1 MISPSDSASFDLQPV
16 SFNPANG
23 QGFGAL
29 IYIPVM
35 LVCCVIFSSLA
46 LSLNW
51 MNLDF
56 EYDFE
61 DPNEDDWN
69 VEIEDSL
76 SERETY
82 VKVGTESQRMTD
94 SNDDLED
101 DGYEDTVSQKITLKV
116 ITIIMIVF
124 TGIAVLLSLAAFT
137 NYFPVVKIMTM
148 IVWIIA
154 VLSIAQIVIFVGF
167 YDPYAGSAED
177 EDDSDSDVECEEDEE
192 EESGFAPIYAEA
204 TGDCV
209 IYGEN
214 AEASATVYAGAAF
227 WFAAV
232 QMILVIISAIMST
245 VYLRKL
251 GSQGF
256 SDVKVFQTY

>member
-1 MISPSDSASFDLQPV
+1 MISPSDSASFDLQSV

-46 LSLNW
+46 LSLTWLNI
-51 MNLDF
+51 DGK
-56 EYDFE
+56 YDFE
-61 DPNEDDWN
+61 DSEEDDLRIE
-69 VEIEDSL
+69 VEDSL
-76 SERETY
+76 SEREY
-82 VKVGTESQRMTD
+82 YAKMGTNSARETQ

-101 DGYEDTVSQKITLKV
+101 EGYEDTVSQKVTLKV

-167 YDPYAGSAED
+167 YDPYAGSAE
-177 EDDSDSDVECEEDEE
+177 EDSDPDNECGEE
-192 EESGFAPIYAEA
+192 EVSGFVPIYGESTA
-204 TGDCV
+204 DCV
-209 IYGEN
+209 VFGEN

-256 SDVKVFQTY
+256 GDVKVFQTY

>member
-1 MISPSDSASFDLQPV
+1 MISPSDSAGFDLQPV

-51 MNLDF
+51 MSIGI

-61 DPNEDDWN
+61 DSNEDDLR
-69 VEIEDSL
+69 VEFDDSL

-82 VKVGTESQRMTD
+82 FKVGSESQRITQ
-94 SNDDLED
+94 SNDELED
-101 DGYEDTVSQKITLKV
+101 EGYEDTVSQKVTLKV

-124 TGIAVLLSLAAFT
+124 TGIAVILSLAAFT

-148 IVWIIA
+148 IVWIIS
-154 VLSIAQIVIFVGF
+154 VLSIAQIVIFAGF
-167 YDPYAGSAED
+167 YDPFAGSAVD
-177 EDDSDSDVECEEDEE
+177 DDDDDSNIECDEETE
-192 EESGFAPIYAEA
+192 EESGFLN
-204 TGDCV
+204 
-209 IYGEN
+209 IYGEGTTDCTIMGED
-214 AEASATVYAGAAF
+214 AEITVTLYAGVAF

-232 QMILVIISAIMST
+232 QMILVIVSAIMST

>member
-46 LSLNW
+46 LSLTWLNI
-51 MNLDF
+51 DAK
-56 EYDFE
+56 YDFE
-61 DPNEDDWN
+61 DSDEDDLRIE
-69 VEIEDSL
+69 VEDSL
-76 SERETY
+76 SERENY
-82 VKVGTESQRMTD
+82 AKMGTNSARETQ

-101 DGYEDTVSQKITLKV
+101 EGYEDTVSQKVTLKI

>member
-1 MISPSDSASFDLQPV
+1 MISPSDSTGFDLQPV
-16 SFNPANG
+16 SFNPADE
-23 QGFGAL
+23 QGYGAL
-29 IYIPVM
+29 IYVPVI

-51 MNLDF
+51 MNF
-56 EYDFE
+56 EAEYDFV
-61 DPNEDDWN
+61 DPNEDDWK
-69 VEIEDSL
+69 VEMEDDL

-82 VKVGTESQRMTD
+82 GKIGTESVRVTE

-101 DGYEDTVSQKITLKV
+101 EGYEDTVSQKVTLKV
-116 ITIIMIVF
+116 ITIVMIVF

-137 NYFPVVKIMTM
+137 NFVPVVKIMTF
-148 IVWIIA
+148 IVWIISI
-154 VLSIAQIVIFVGF
+154 LSIAQIVIFAGF
-167 YDPYAGSAED
+167 YDPFAGSAED
-177 EDDSDSDVECEEDEE
+177 EESEIVECDELD
-192 EESGFAPIYAEA
+192 ESGFLNIYGEE

-209 IYGEN
+209 ILGEDV
-214 AEASATVYAGAAF
+214 EAKGIYYAGAAF

-256 SDVKVFQTY
+256 SDFKVFQTY

>member
-51 MNLDF
+51 LNF
-56 EYDFE
+56 EVEYDFV
-61 DPNEDDWN
+61 DPNEDDWK
-69 VEIEDSL
+69 IEMEDDL

-82 VKVGTESQRMTD
+82 AKIGTESVRLTE

-101 DGYEDTVSQKITLKV
+101 EGYEDTVSQKVTLKV
-116 ITIIMIVF
+116 ITIVMIVF
-124 TGIAVLLSLAAFT
+124 AGIAVILSLAAFT
-137 NYFPVVKIMTM
+137 NFVPVVKIMTL
-148 IVWIIA
+148 IVWIISI
-154 VLSIAQIVIFVGF
+154 LSIAQIVIFTGF
-167 YDPYAGSAED
+167 YDPFAGSVND
-177 EDDSDSDVECEEDEE
+177 EESELGDCGEPE
-192 EESGFAPIYAEA
+192 EESGFLNIYGEASGDCVLLGEDAEA
-204 TGDCV
+204 T
-209 IYGEN
+209 
-214 AEASATVYAGAAF
+214 ASFYAGAAF

>member
-1 MISPSDSASFDLQPV
+1 MISPSDSAGFDLQPV
-16 SFNPANG
+16 SFNPANS

-29 IYIPVM
+29 IYVPVM
-35 LVCCVIFSSLA
+35 LVCCVIFSSIA

-51 MNLDF
+51 MNMEA

-61 DPNEDDWN
+61 DPDEDDWR
-69 VEIEDSL
+69 VQFDDSL

-82 VKVGTESQRMTD
+82 VKIGSESQRITE
-94 SNDDLED
+94 SNDELED
-101 DGYEDTVSQKITLKV
+101 EGYEDTVSQKVTLKV

-124 TGIAVLLSLAAFT
+124 TGIAVILSLAAFT

-154 VLSIAQIVIFVGF
+154 VLSIAQIVIFAVF
-167 YDPYAGSAED
+167 YDPFAGSADD
-177 EDDSDSDVECEEDEE
+177 EDDSDSDFECDEDG
-192 EESGFAPIYAEA
+192 EESSQFLNIYGEG
-204 TGDCV
+204 TTDCV

-214 AEASATVYAGAAF
+214 VEVKASFNAGVAF

-232 QMILVIISAIMST
+232 QMILVIVAAIMST
-245 VYLRKL
+245 IYARNL
-251 GSQGF
+251 GSQGGPK
-256 SDVKVFQTY
+256 VHVFQTY

>member
-1 MISPSDSASFDLQPV
+1 MISPSDSTGFDLQPV
-16 SFNPANG
+16 SFNHDTG

-29 IYIPVM
+29 IYVPVM

-46 LSLNW
+46 LGLNW
-51 MNLDF
+51 MSIEI

-61 DPNEDDWN
+61 DQNEDDLRA
-69 VEIEDSL
+69 EFDDSL

-82 VKVGTESQRMTD
+82 VKMGSESQRVTE

-101 DGYEDTVSQKITLKV
+101 EGYEDTVSQKITLKV

-124 TGIAVLLSLAAFT
+124 AGIAVLLSLAAFT

-154 VLSIAQIVIFVGF
+154 VLSIAQIVIFAAF
-167 YDPYAGSAED
+167 YDPFAGTAED
-177 EDDSDSDVECEEDEE
+177 EEDSGDVMCDDGEQ
-192 EESGFAPIYAEA
+192 SGFLNIYAEG
-204 TGDCV
+204 TTDCT
-209 IYGEN
+209 IMGED
-214 AEASATVYAGAAF
+214 AEVTVTLYAGVAF

-232 QMILVIISAIMST
+232 QMILVIIAAIMST
-245 VYLRKL
+245 IYARNL
-251 GSQGF
+251 GSRGSPNIQ
-256 SDVKVFQTY
+256 VFQTF

>member
-29 IYIPVM
+29 IYIPVI

-46 LSLNW
+46 LSLTWLNV
-51 MNLDF
+51 DA

-61 DPNEDDWN
+61 DPNEDDLRIE
-69 VEIEDSL
+69 VEDSL
-76 SERETY
+76 SERENY
-82 VKVGTESQRMTD
+82 AKMGTESARNTQ
-94 SNDDLED
+94 SNDDVED
-101 DGYEDTVSQKITLKV
+101 EGYEDTVSQKITLKV

-177 EDDSDSDVECEEDEE
+177 EDDSDSD
-192 EESGFAPIYAEA
+192 SSSSSAEPA
-204 TGDCV
+204 
-209 IYGEN
+209 YG
-214 AEASATVYAGAAF
+214 S
-227 WFAAV
+227 
-232 QMILVIISAIMST
+232 
-245 VYLRKL
+245 
-251 GSQGF
+251 
-256 SDVKVFQTY
+256 

>member
-1 MISPSDSASFDLQPV
+1 MIGPSDSAGFDLQPV

-101 DGYEDTVSQKITLKV
+101 EGYEDTVSQKITLKV

-154 VLSIAQIVIFVGF
+154 VLSIAQIVTYTAF
-167 YDPYAGSAED
+167 YDPFAGSADD
-177 EDDSDSDVECEEDEE
+177 EDDSDSNVECDDEAED
-192 EESGFAPIYAEA
+192 ESGFLNIYGEA

-214 AEASATVYAGAAF
+214 AEANLTLYAGAAF

-232 QMILVIISAIMST
+232 QMILVIIAAIMST
-245 VYLRKL
+245 IYARNL
-251 GSQGF
+251 GSQGGPK
-256 SDVKVFQTY
+256 VHVFQTY

>member
-16 SFNPANG
+16 SFNPVNG

-29 IYIPVM
+29 IYVPVM

-51 MNLDF
+51 MNLEV

-61 DPNEDDWN
+61 DPNEDDWR
-69 VEIEDSL
+69 VEFDDSL
-76 SERETY
+76 SERETH
-82 VKVGTESQRMTD
+82 VKIGSDSARTTE

-101 DGYEDTVSQKITLKV
+101 EGYEDTVSQKITLKV

-137 NYFPVVKIMTM
+137 NYFPLVKIMAM
-148 IVWIIA
+148 VVWIIA
-154 VLSIAQIVIFVGF
+154 ILSIAQVVIFAVF
-167 YDPYAGSAED
+167 YDPFAGSADD
-177 EDDSDSDVECEEDEE
+177 EDDSDSDIECDEE
-192 EESGFAPIYAEA
+192 NSEQFLNIYGEG
-204 TGDCV
+204 TSDCE

-214 AEASATVYAGAAF
+214 AEVKASFNAGAAF
-227 WFAAV
+227 WFAAM
-232 QMILVIISAIMST
+232 QMILVIVAAIMST
-245 VYLRKL
+245 IYARNL
-251 GSQGF
+251 GSRGSPNIQ
-256 SDVKVFQTY
+256 VFQTF

>member
-46 LSLNW
+46 LSLTWLNI
-51 MNLDF
+51 DAK
-56 EYDFE
+56 YDFE
-61 DPNEDDWN
+61 DSDEDDLRIE
-69 VEIEDSL
+69 VEDSL
-76 SERETY
+76 SERENY
-82 VKVGTESQRMTD
+82 AKMGTDSARNTQ

-101 DGYEDTVSQKITLKV
+101 EGYEDTVSQKVTLKV

-137 NYFPVVKIMTM
+137 NFVPVVKIMTL
-148 IVWIIA
+148 IVWIISI
-154 VLSIAQIVIFVGF
+154 LSIAQIVIFAGF
-167 YDPYAGSAED
+167 YDPFAGSAND
-177 EDDSDSDVECEEDEE
+177 EESELGDCGEPE
-192 EESGFAPIYAEA
+192 EESGFLNIYGEA
-204 TGDCV
+204 SGDCV
-209 IYGEN
+209 LLGEN
-214 AEASATVYAGAAF
+214 AEVTASFYAGAAF

-232 QMILVIISAIMST
+232 QMVLVIISAIMST

-256 SDVKVFQTY
+256 GDVKVFQTY

>member
-16 SFNPANG
+16 SFNPANS

-29 IYIPVM
+29 IYIPIM
-35 LVCCVIFSSLA
+35 LVVCVIFSSLA
-46 LSLNW
+46 LGLNW
-51 MNLDF
+51 LNLDA
-56 EYDFE
+56 EYDFV
-61 DPNEDDWN
+61 DSNEDDLKI
-69 VEIEDSL
+69 EIEDSL
-76 SERETY
+76 SERENY
-82 VKVGTESQRMTD
+82 AKMGTESARETQ

-101 DGYEDTVSQKITLKV
+101 EGYEDTVSQKVTLKV
-116 ITIIMIVF
+116 ITIIMIIF

-148 IVWIIA
+148 IVWIVA

-177 EDDSDSDVECEEDEE
+177 EDDSDSDIECEDE

-209 IYGEN
+209 IYGEK
-214 AEASATVYAGAAF
+214 AEASATMYAGAAF

-232 QMILVIISAIMST
+232 QMILVIVAAIMST
-245 VYLRKL
+245 TYTRNL
-251 GSQGF
+251 GSRGSPNLQ
-256 SDVKVFQTY
+256 VFQTY

>member
-1 MISPSDSASFDLQPV
+1 MGFDLQPV

-23 QGFGAL
+23 QVFGAL

-51 MNLDF
+51 MSIGI

-61 DPNEDDWN
+61 DSNEDDLR
-69 VEIEDSL
+69 VEFDDSL

-82 VKVGTESQRMTD
+82 VKVGSESQRITE
-94 SNDDLED
+94 SNDELED
-101 DGYEDTVSQKITLKV
+101 EGYEDTVSQKVTLKV
-116 ITIIMIVF
+116 ITILMIVF
-124 TGIAVLLSLAAFT
+124 TGIAVILSLAAFT

-154 VLSIAQIVIFVGF
+154 VLSIAQIVIFAAF
-167 YDPYAGSAED
+167 YDPFAGT
-177 EDDSDSDVECEEDEE
+177 VEDEE
-192 EESGFAPIYAEA
+192 DSSDFECEGEEQPSGFLNIYAEG
-204 TGDCV
+204 TTDCT
-209 IYGEN
+209 IMGED
-214 AEASATVYAGAAF
+214 AEVAVTLYAGVAF

-232 QMILVIISAIMST
+232 QMILVIVAAIMST

-256 SDVKVFQTY
+256 GDVKVFQTY

>member
-46 LSLNW
+46 LGLNW
-51 MNLDF
+51 MNIEV

-61 DPNEDDWN
+61 DPNEDDLR
-69 VEIEDSL
+69 VEFEDDL

-82 VKVGTESQRMTD
+82 VKMGSESQRMTE

-101 DGYEDTVSQKITLKV
+101 EGYEDTVSQKITLKV

-124 TGIAVLLSLAAFT
+124 TGIAVLLSFAAFM
-137 NYFPVVKIMTM
+137 NIISIVKIMTAV
-148 IVWIIA
+148 VWVIA
-154 VLSIAQIVIFVGF
+154 ILSIAQIVIFAAF
-167 YDPYAGSAED
+167 YDPFAGTAED
-177 EDDSDSDVECEEDEE
+177 EEDSGDIECEDGEP
-192 EESGFAPIYAEA
+192 SGFLNIYAEGNTDCTIMGEDAEVTA
-204 TGDCV
+204 TL
-209 IYGEN
+209 
-214 AEASATVYAGAAF
+214 YAGVAF
-227 WFAAV
+227 WFAFI
-232 QMILVIISAIMST
+232 QMILIVISGIFSISHM
-245 VYLRKL
+245 RKM

>member
-1 MISPSDSASFDLQPV
+1 MISPSDSAGFDLQPV

-51 MNLDF
+51 LNIDAK
-56 EYDFE
+56 YDFE
-61 DPNEDDWN
+61 DPNEDDWK

-82 VKVGTESQRMTD
+82 AKVGTESQRLTN

-101 DGYEDTVSQKITLKV
+101 EGYEDTVSQKITLKV
-116 ITIIMIVF
+116 ITIFLIVF

-148 IVWIIA
+148 IVWIITI
-154 VLSIAQIVIFVGF
+154 LSIAQIVIFAAF
-167 YDPYAGSAED
+167 YDPFAGTAED
-177 EDDSDSDVECEEDEE
+177 EEDSSDFECEDEE
-192 EESGFAPIYAEA
+192 QPSGFLNIYAEGN
-204 TGDCV
+204 TDCT
-209 IYGEN
+209 IMGED
-214 AEASATVYAGAAF
+214 AEVTVTLYAGVAF

-232 QMILVIISAIMST
+232 QMILVIIAAIMST
-245 VYLRKL
+245 IYARNL
-251 GSQGF
+251 GSRGNSNIQ
-256 SDVKVFQTY
+256 VFQTF

>member
-16 SFNPANG
+16 SFNPANN

-51 MNLDF
+51 MNLDL

-61 DPNEDDWN
+61 DPNEDDWK

-82 VKVGTESQRMTD
+82 VKVGTESQRMTE

-101 DGYEDTVSQKITLKV
+101 EGYEDTVSQKITLKI
-116 ITIIMIVF
+116 ITIILIVF
-124 TGIAVLLSLAAFT
+124 TGITVLLSLAAFT
-137 NYFPVVKIMTM
+137 NYFPVVKIMTL

-154 VLSIAQIVIFVGF
+154 VLSIAQIVIYTAF
-167 YDPYAGSAED
+167 YDPFAGSADD
-177 EDDSDSDVECEEDEE
+177 EDDSDSNVECDDEAE
-192 EESGFAPIYAEA
+192 YESSFLNIYGEA

>member
-51 MNLDF
+51 INLEV
-56 EYDFE
+56 EYDFSNP
-61 DPNEDDWN
+61 DIDSVT
-69 VEIEDSL
+69 VEFEDSL

-82 VKVGTESQRMTD
+82 VRSGGETDRTTE

-101 DGYEDTVSQKITLKV
+101 EGYEDTVSQKVTLKV
-116 ITIIMIVF
+116 ITIVMIVF
-124 TGIAVLLSLAAFT
+124 TGIAVILSLAAFT
-137 NYFPVVKIMTM
+137 NYLPLVKIMAI

-154 VLSIAQIVIFVGF
+154 ILSIAQVVIFAVF
-167 YDPYAGSAED
+167 YDPFAGSAED
-177 EDDSDSDVECEEDEE
+177 EDDSDIECDEE
-192 EESGFAPIYAEA
+192 NSEQFLN
-204 TGDCV
+204 
-209 IYGEN
+209 IYGEGTTDCEIYGED
-214 AEASATVYAGAAF
+214 AEVKASFNAGAAF

-232 QMILVIISAIMST
+232 QMILVIVAAIMST
-245 VYLRKL
+245 IYARNL
-251 GSQGF
+251 GSQGG
-256 SDVKVFQTY
+256 SKVHVFQTY

>member
-16 SFNPANG
+16 SFNPTNS

-35 LVCCVIFSSLA
+35 LICCVIFSSLA

-51 MNLDF
+51 MNWEV
-56 EYDFE
+56 EYDFSNP
-61 DPNEDDWN
+61 DIDS
-69 VEIEDSL
+69 VTAGFEDSL

-82 VKVGTESQRMTD
+82 VRSGGETDRTTE

-101 DGYEDTVSQKITLKV
+101 EGYEDTVSQKVTLKV
-116 ITIIMIVF
+116 ITIFMIVF
-124 TGIAVLLSLAAFT
+124 TGIALLLSLAAFT
-137 NYFPVVKIMTM
+137 NFVPVVKIMTL
-148 IVWIIA
+148 IVWIISI
-154 VLSIAQIVIFVGF
+154 LSIAQIVIFAGF
-167 YDPYAGSAED
+167 YDPFAGSAND
-177 EDDSDSDVECEEDEE
+177 EDDADSNVECDNEAEDE
-192 EESGFAPIYAEA
+192 SRFLNIYGEG

-214 AEASATVYAGAAF
+214 AEVTASFYAGAAF

-251 GSQGF
+251 RSQGF